1 MRRTQD
7 FTGNEDDYI
16 IVSLV
21 RSRKQGFLENLRRTN
36 VMLTRCKRGMYIVSS
51 RKFLQGVGASCL
63 AGRLLVH
70 YEERAWT
77 TVENLRKDVHK
88 DR

>member
-1 MRRTQD
+1 
-7 FTGNEDDYI
+7 
-16 IVSLV
+16 
-21 RSRKQGFLENLRRTN
+21 
-36 VMLTRCKRGMYIVSS
+36 MLSRCKRGMYIVSS
-51 RKFLQGVGASCL
+51 RNFLQGVGASCL